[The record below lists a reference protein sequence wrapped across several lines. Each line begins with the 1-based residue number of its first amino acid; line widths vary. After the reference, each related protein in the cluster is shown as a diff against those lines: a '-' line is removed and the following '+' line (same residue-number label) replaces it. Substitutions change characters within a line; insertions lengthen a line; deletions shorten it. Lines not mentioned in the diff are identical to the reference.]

1 LRGAVTVEHRF
12 RIAIVVLA
20 ALVVLVWITMD
31 GTKVTVAGTDVDIR
45 WLPSLILGM
54 FAAKAFIHRQAEK
67 MKAEQEQEAVRR
79 Q

>member
-1 LRGAVTVEHRF
+1 VRVEHRF
-12 RIAIVVLA
+12 RIAIIVISILI
-20 ALVVLVWITMD
+20 VLVWTTMD
-31 GTKVTVAGTDVDIR
+31 GTRVTVAGNDVDIR

-54 FAAKAFIHRQAEK
+54 FAAKAFIHRQAAK